1 MEQRWEESVSTFER
15 EPGQPFCNEIN
26 IGFRYVAT
34 EEGILEY
41 TVNIDERKTF
51 PRIDLR

>member
-1 MEQRWEESVSTFER
+1 MVGICEYIATFQYELLAIQYR
-15 EPGQPFCNEIN
+15 ELIEA
-26 IGFRYVAT
+26 FRYVAT

>member
-1 MEQRWEESVSTFER
+1 MA
-15 EPGQPFCNEIN
+15 I
-26 IGFRYVAT
+26 RYVAT

-51 PRIDLR
+51 PIIDLR